1 MIFSNLVC
9 TVHIQDSLSTPY
21 SDAHHIRMQYKGWIS
36 SYLSYESTLFSHVDL
51 LQSRKYVFIFKNWYD
66 LFTNFYLWS
75 EFGYDALMSQL
86 NVIYPTILY
95 TCIYSMNCCSTKNHR
110 HRQTPFK
117 YSTTECRKLQTYIY
131 TKFIISVASWWT
143 RTIIYQ
149 TNSTNIIP
157 HHLCMYGVVVV
168 KVVREA

>member
-1 MIFSNLVC
+1 MSFSNLVC

-36 SYLSYESTLFSHVDL
+36 SYLSFESTLFSHVDL

-95 TCIYSMNCCSTKNHR
+95 TCIYSIAWTVVARKTTVTVKPHSNTVQRNVENFKLIFIRNSSYRWLADEREPSFTKPIA
-110 HRQTPFK
+110 QILF
-117 YSTTECRKLQTYIY
+117 
-131 TKFIISVASWWT
+131 
-143 RTIIYQ
+143 RTICA
-149 TNSTNIIP
+149 
-157 HHLCMYGVVVV
+157 CMVWLWW
-168 KVVREA
+168 R